1 MPFWWG
7 QLLTHVTCIKE
18 LQEASKPA
26 CSFPYPVE
34 VFSFF
39 QFALLFLRGCAA
51 CFEEVDLRVDRWEAF
66 STWDIFVVRFAV
78 GADADASADA
88 LFLVETTFSAEAI
101 FSLAA
106 LFSFAALFSLAF
118 ALVAVFAEARADP
131 FADAFGEVA
140 REDVRF
146 FLGHARINFK
156 MQPPSGGTSMT
167 SEFSRPC

>member
-66 STWDIFVVRFAV
+66 STWDVFVVRFAV
-78 GADADASADA
+78 GADADASAGA
-88 LFLVETTFSAEAI
+88 LFLVETTFSAEAL

-106 LFSFAALFSLAF
+106 LFPLAF

-131 FADAFGEVA
+131 FVDPFVDAFREVT
-140 REDVRF
+140 REGVCF